1 MFKSERRHYCTVFD
15 ARYAPQGL
23 ALYDSLKRHSSVPFT
38 LYVLAMDQEAAEIVC
53 GLPGNFV
60 VLSAWML
67 DKDVEGMSAARG
79 NRSWQEYC
87 WTCASNFM
95 DYLFS
100 QLDLPELTYLD
111 ADMLFFS
118 DPETIFKEIG
128 DKSIAIIPHRFNEQ
142 DRARLEKNGRFNVCW
157 NTFRN
162 TAVGRACL
170 SKWAAQ
176 CREWCYYRNED
187 GKFGDQA
194 YLDSWPTEYGD
205 EVHIIQNIG
214 AGLAPW
220 NLQNDVLT
228 PGPRINGVP
237 VVFYHYHEY
246 IHESRL
252 TNYPLRQID
261 RDLIYAPYIQAIN
274 EAKARIE
281 SVRQLT

>member
-1 MFKSERRHYCTVFD
+1 MRHYCTLFD
-15 ARYAPQGL
+15 SKYLPQVL
-23 ALYDSLKRHSSVPFT
+23 ALYESLRKHSSVDCE
-38 LYVLAMDQEAAEIVC
+38 LNVLALDDECHNALARLR
-53 GLPGNFV
+53 LPDNVQMWDLREMGA
-60 VLSAWML
+60 S
-67 DKDVEGMSAARG
+67 RI
-79 NRSWQEYC
+79 RSDRTWQEFC
-87 WTCASNFM
+87 WTMA
-95 DYLFS
+95 S
-100 QLDLPELTYLD
+100 QLADRLMNWLNIPDLTYLD

-118 DPETIFKEIG
+118 DPEIIFSEIG
-128 DKSIAIIPHRFNEQ
+128 DKSIAIIPHRFNEH
-142 DRARLEKNGRFNVCW
+142 DRARLEKNGKFNVCW

-162 TAVGRACL
+162 TETGRRCL

-194 YLDSWPTEYGD
+194 YLDAWPTEYGD

-214 AGLAPW
+214 AGVAPW
-220 NLQNDVLT
+220 NLVNYRLDSVFGKPHIDDGHSYQ
-228 PGPRINGVP
+228 P

-252 TNYPLRQID
+252 TNYPLRPID
-261 RDLIYAPYIQAIN
+261 RELIYAPYIQAIN